1 MLAIHYVLGYYGF
14 WLPNDP
20 RGSGSTYV
28 GSKNLLPYGEAT
40 KVAGPK
46 SVAKRPHDKQ
56 LRQTAKQS
64 LALPPVRL
72 TGTQARLVAH
82 GFRDWLA
89 TETLP
94 VHALAVM
101 PDHAHL
107 VLPPHARLS
116 ADSVAPR
123 LKASAT
129 KSLAAAGLHPF
140 QDVPTRDGS
149 LHKLFGRGAWK
160 VFLDDV
166 EGVLDGIKYVEDNP
180 SEIGY
185 PKQVWSFVTPYIQR
199 EPR

>member
-1 MLAIHYVLGYYGF
+1 MLAIHYVMGYYGF

-20 RGSGSTYV
+20 RGSGSNFV

-40 KVAGPK
+40 KVTGQQ
-46 SVAKRPHDKQ
+46 SVAKWPHDNQ
-56 LRQTAKQS
+56 LRQGAKQS

-72 TGTQARLVAH
+72 TGMQARLIAH

-89 TETLP
+89 TESLP

-107 VLPPHARLS
+107 VLPPHPRLT
-116 ADSVAPR
+116 AERIPPR

-129 KSLAAAGLHPF
+129 KSLAAGGLHPF

-149 LHKLFGRGAWK
+149 LHKLFGRGAWH

-166 EGVLDGIKYVEDNP
+166 EGVLKAIKYVEDNP
-180 SEIGY
+180 LGIGY
-185 PKQVWSFVTPYIQR
+185 PKQVWSFVTPFVR
-199 EPR
+199 T